1 MEGHRNSLL
10 ALTLLVL
17 CLQNAFPSAEGF
29 RNFDLEEAL
38 HVNIRSGLE
47 DALHPSTKLTKIE
60 DIIDPVSLSKLEISI
75 HDFVDECKARN
86 KSLDLSTLLQVNK
99 FFSKSMFD
107 WIEIVR
113 RLYFVSSSLISFGP
127 RVGSQSCKWSTFW
140 NGSWGRWLISWVRWT
155 MW

>member
-1 MEGHRNSLL
+1 MGGQSVAKDTRFKMEGHRNSLL

-86 KSLDLSTLLQVNK
+86 KSLDLSTLLQVNQ
-99 FFSKSMFD
+99 FFSNLNQ
-107 WIEIVR
+107 IN
-113 RLYFVSSSLISFGP
+113 RL
-127 RVGSQSCKWSTFW
+127 
-140 NGSWGRWLISWVRWT
+140 N
-155 MW
+155 

>member
-10 ALTLLVL
+10 VLTLLVL
-17 CLQNAFPSAEGF
+17 CLQNALPSAEGF

-75 HDFVDECKARN
+75 HDFVEECKARN
-86 KSLDLSTLLQVNK
+86 KSLDLSTLLQVNQ
-99 FFSKSMFD
+99 FFSNFNQ
-107 WIEIVR
+107 IN
-113 RLYFVSSSLISFGP
+113 RL
-127 RVGSQSCKWSTFW
+127 
-140 NGSWGRWLISWVRWT
+140 N
-155 MW
+155 